1 MGCAAWR
8 ERQAEATPAAPKCL
22 AFVFLNVHWQMAD
35 VVTAR
40 DNFLEC
46 RKLLTASDPVEL
58 GASIPGFSF
67 SAIETLKHA
76 YCTNSACS
84 RYDKASH

>member
-22 AFVFLNVHWQMAD
+22 AFDFLNVHWQMAD

-46 RKLLTASDPVEL
+46 RKLLTASDPVGL
-58 GASIPGFSF
+58 GALHTWFLLFSNRNVEARVLYKF
-67 SAIETLKHA
+67 GLQPLRQS
-76 YCTNSACS
+76 
-84 RYDKASH
+84 